1 MKLFKLFGYM
11 FVYGVVI
18 ATMLCCYPPTDIYG
32 YLTVGVCVGGAAL
45 LLFMSLYRAAFWV
58 EIANPYIVGGWL
70 SLSLFLFTLLFVTDY
85 GDELYTFFVLAA
97 AALVGLLNLDK
108 PKYVLLQHE
117 PKSAAAFARGM
128 IWGMI
133 AFVVANMAL
142 VAAFGQAT
150 VAESILRASFVGPLT
165 TQLEEWFGIGIE
177 FLMMLFVVAVPEEL
191 MARVFYLRMG
201 SAVTDVF
208 TAGLLTMVAG
218 YAMHAVTRYDI
229 EYGSLVLLVI
239 TIVWLIF
246 SIVYMRHGLLGSIAA
261 HAVYNT
267 LIAAEIYGL
276 GYLVLTVVVFL
287 AIAYLVL
294 WLENEPVVF

>member
-11 FVYGVVI
+11 FVYGVVL
-18 ATMLCCYPPTDIYG
+18 ATMLSYYPPVDTYG
-32 YLTVGVCVGGAAL
+32 YLTVVVCVGGAAL

-58 EIANPYIVGGWL
+58 EINNPYIVGGWI

-117 PKSAAAFARGM
+117 PKAAAAFARGM

-142 VAAFGQAT
+142 VAAFGQAA
-150 VAESILRASFVGPLT
+150 VAESVLRASFVGPLT

-218 YAMHAVTRYDI
+218 YAMHAMTRYDI
-229 EYGSLVLLVI
+229 EYGSLVLLII
-239 TIVWLIF
+239 TVVWLIF
-246 SIVYMRHGLLGSIAA
+246 SVVYMRHGVLSSIAA

-267 LIAAEIYGL
+267 LVAAEVLGL
-276 GYLVLTVVVFL
+276 SFLVVTAIVFL

-294 WLENEPVVF
+294 YLEDELVVF